1 MREFVAD
8 AHPLVWHLT
17 KDAHLS
23 QRCRRIF
30 AQADTGSITIWVP
43 AIVLVEV
50 IYLVEKRRLPEVL
63 TGQMFALLEP
73 PGVNYRLIGLDL
85 AILRA
90 LRQVKR
96 EAVPDMPDRIIA
108 ATALSLGL
116 PLLSR
121 DRAMAAVEGLEVI
134 W

>member
-1 MREFVAD
+1 MREFVTD

-17 KDAHLS
+17 RDAHLS
-23 QRCRRIF
+23 RRCRRIF
-30 AQADTGSITIWVP
+30 VQADAGRNIIWVP

-50 IYLVEKRRLPEVL
+50 IYLVDKRRLPATL
-63 TGQMFALLEP
+63 IDQMFTLLEP
-73 PGVNYRLIGLDL
+73 PAVNYRLIGLDL
-85 AILRA
+85 TILRA

-96 EAVPDMPDRIIA
+96 KAVPDMPDRIIA
-108 ATALSLGL
+108 ATAFSLGL

-121 DRAMAAVEGLEVI
+121 DRALTAVDELQVI